1 MQTAKGIFEGLDIRD
16 GLTRLHSR
24 QFFYEKLEKEFS
36 RAMRYKTPLSLIFID
51 LDGFKK
57 LNDQYGHLSGD
68 EVLKQVSR
76 VIRDVVRDSDVA
88 ARYAGD
94 EFCVLL
100 PNSGLE
106 GARTLANRISLLIS
120 ELEITGIG
128 NQHVTVSIGI
138 ATYKGDKDY
147 PFDQML
153 QVAEKAMYRAKNAM
167 NHQIMISE
175 I

>member
-1 MQTAKGIFEGLDIRD
+1 
-16 GLTRLHSR
+16 
-24 QFFYEKLEKEFS
+24 
-36 RAMRYKTPLSLIFID
+36 MRYKTPLSLIFID

-106 GARTLANRISLLIS
+106 GARTLANRISLLIN

-138 ATYKGDKDY
+138 ATYEGDKDY

-153 QVAEKAMYRAKNAM
+153 HVAEKAMYRAKNAV